1 MQRALLSVPV
11 GPAEPAV
18 VTEFTRLLRDALE
31 GSGPAL
37 APIGPH
43 DGRAPDV
50 AATVP
55 ERVALVVSTSGSTG
69 EPRRVMLDAEA
80 LLASACA
87 THERLGGPGRW
98 VLALP
103 AQHIAGL
110 QVLIRSVVAGALPA
124 VLATDRFDPVAAA
137 SVLVAARH
145 QDVPVYTALVPT
157 QLHRILARAEGAAL
171 PAELR
176 PWTDVDAILV
186 GGAATAPGLL
196 DRARDV
202 GLRIVTTYGMT
213 ETAGGCVYDGVP
225 LTGVRVRIDGTVHL
239 AGPVLARGYLD
250 RPDLDTAFQM
260 QDGVR
265 WFRTGDLGTL
275 ARGVL
280 HVRGRA
286 DDVVVTG
293 GVKVTPTA
301 VEAAIA
307 AVRGVAEVCVV
318 GVPDDEWGQLV
329 TAVVVPVRGA
339 PAPTLAALRD
349 AVVPTLGPAAAPR
362 RLVLA
367 DALPQRGPG
376 KVDRTAVTRQA
387 AADADGSRH
396 GDD

>member
-1 MQRALLSVPV
+1 M
-11 GPAEPAV
+11 
-18 VTEFTRLLRDALE
+18 TEFTHLLRGALD

-50 AATVP
+50 ATTVP
-55 ERVALVVSTSGSTG
+55 DRVALVVNTSGSTG

-110 QVLIRSVVAGALPA
+110 QVLIRSVVAGTAPA
-124 VLATDRFDPVAAA
+124 VLPTDRFDPVAAA

-157 QLHRILARAEGAAL
+157 QLHRILARLEGATL

-225 LTGVRVRIDGTVHL
+225 LTGVRVRVDGTVHL
-239 AGPVLARGYLD
+239 AGPVLARGYLG

-260 QDGVR
+260 HDDVR

-280 HVRGRA
+280 HVRGRV

-293 GVKVTPTA
+293 GVNVTPTA
-301 VEAAIA
+301 VEAALA
-307 AVRGVAEVCVV
+307 AVRGVGEVCVV

-376 KVDRTAVTRQA
+376 KVDRAAVTRQA
-387 AADADGSRH
+387 AADADGSGN

>member
-1 MQRALLSVPV
+1 MLRGAL
-11 GPAEPAV
+11 
-18 VTEFTRLLRDALE
+18 D

-50 AATVP
+50 ATTVP
-55 ERVALVVSTSGSTG
+55 DRVALVVNTSGSTG

-110 QVLIRSVVAGALPA
+110 QVLIRSVVAGTAPA
-124 VLATDRFDPVAAA
+124 VLPTDRFDPVAAA

-157 QLHRILARAEGAAL
+157 QLHRILARLEGATL
-171 PAELR
+171 PAGLR

-225 LTGVRVRIDGTVHL
+225 LTGVRVRVDGTVHL
-239 AGPVLARGYLD
+239 AGPVLARGYLG

-260 QDGVR
+260 HDDVR

-280 HVRGRA
+280 HVRGRV

-293 GVKVTPTA
+293 GVKVAPAA
-301 VEAAIA
+301 VEAALA
-307 AVRGVAEVCVV
+307 AVRGVGEVCVV
-318 GVPDDEWGQLV
+318 GVPDDEWGQVV
-329 TAVVVPVRGA
+329 TAVVVPARGA

-349 AVVPTLGPAAAPR
+349 AVVPTLGSAAAPR

-376 KVDRTAVTRQA
+376 KVDRAAVTRQA
-387 AADADGSRH
+387 AADADGSGN

>member
-1 MQRALLSVPV
+1 MLRALLSVPV

-18 VTEFTRLLRDALE
+18 VSEFTRMLRGALD

-43 DGRAPDV
+43 DVRAPDV

-55 ERVALVVSTSGSTG
+55 ERVALVVNTSGSTG

-80 LLASACA
+80 LMASACA

-103 AQHIAGL
+103 AQHVAGL
-110 QVLIRSVVAGALPA
+110 QVLIRSVVAGTAPA
-124 VLATDRFDPVAAA
+124 VLPTDRFDPVAAA
-137 SVLVAARH
+137 SVLVAAH
-145 QDVPVYTALVPT
+145 HPDVPLYTSLVPT
-157 QLHRILARAEGAAL
+157 QLHRILARAEGTAL

-196 DRARDV
+196 DRARDL

-239 AGPVLARGYLD
+239 AGPMLARGYLG

-260 QDGVR
+260 HDDVR

-280 HVRGRA
+280 HVRGRV

-293 GVKVTPTA
+293 GVKVAPAA

-307 AVRGVAEVCVV
+307 AVRGVGEVCVV
-318 GVPDDEWGQLV
+318 GVPDDEWGQVV
-329 TAVVVPVRGA
+329 TAVVVPARGA

-376 KVDRTAVTRQA
+376 KVDRAAVTRQA
-387 AADADGSRH
+387 AADADGSGN

>member
-1 MQRALLSVPV
+1 MLRALLSVPV

-18 VTEFTRLLRDALE
+18 VSELTRMLRGALD
-31 GSGPAL
+31 GSGPAV
-37 APIGPH
+37 APIGLH

-55 ERVALVVSTSGSTG
+55 EQVALVVNTSGSTG

-80 LLASACA
+80 LMGSACA

-103 AQHIAGL
+103 AQHVAGL
-110 QVLIRSVVAGALPA
+110 QVLIRSLVAGTAPA
-124 VLATDRFDPVAAA
+124 VLPTDRFDPVAAA

-145 QDVPVYTALVPT
+145 PDVPLYTSLVPT
-157 QLHRILARAEGAAL
+157 QLHRILARAEGTAL

-196 DRARDV
+196 DRARDL
-202 GLRIVTTYGMT
+202 GLHVVTTYGMT

-239 AGPVLARGYLD
+239 AGPVLARGYLG

-260 QDGVR
+260 HDDVR
-265 WFRTGDLGTL
+265 WFHTGDLGTL

-280 HVRGRA
+280 HVRGRV

-293 GVKVTPTA
+293 GVKVAPAA

-307 AVRGVAEVCVV
+307 AVRGVGEVCVV
-318 GVPDDEWGQLV
+318 GVPDDEWGQVV
-329 TAVVVPVRGA
+329 TAVVVPARGA

-376 KVDRTAVTRQA
+376 KVDRAAVTRQA
-387 AADADGSRH
+387 AADADGSGN

>member
-1 MQRALLSVPV
+1 
-11 GPAEPAV
+11 
-18 VTEFTRLLRDALE
+18 VTEFTHLLRGALD

-43 DGRAPDV
+43 DGRAPDA

-80 LLASACA
+80 LLASARA

-103 AQHIAGL
+103 ALHIAGL
-110 QVLIRSVVAGALPA
+110 QVLIRSLVAGTTPA
-124 VLATDRFDPVAAA
+124 VLPTDRFDPVAAA
-137 SVLVAARH
+137 SALVAARH
-145 QDVPVYTALVPT
+145 LNVPLYTSLVPT
-157 QLHRILARAEGAAL
+157 QLHRILARADGAAL

-186 GGAATAPGLL
+186 GGAATAPELL

-239 AGPVLARGYLD
+239 AGPVLACGYLG
-250 RPDLDTAFQM
+250 RPDLDTAFEM
-260 QDGVR
+260 QDDVR

-280 HVRGRA
+280 HVRGRV

-293 GVKVTPTA
+293 GVKVAPTA

-339 PAPTLAALRD
+339 PAPTLEALRD

-376 KVDRTAVTRQA
+376 KVDRAAVTRQA

>member
-1 MQRALLSVPV
+1 M
-11 GPAEPAV
+11 
-18 VTEFTRLLRDALE
+18 TEITRLLRGALD

-37 APIGPH
+37 APVGPQEGH
-43 DGRAPDV
+43 AVDAATSWPDV

-80 LLASACA
+80 LLASARA

-110 QVLIRSVVAGALPA
+110 QVLIRSVVAGTAPA
-124 VLATDRFDPVAAA
+124 VLPTDPFDPVTAAN
-137 SVLVAARH
+137 VLVTSRH
-145 QDVPVYTALVPT
+145 RGVPMYTALVPT
-157 QLHRILARAEGAAL
+157 QLHRILARLEGAAL
-171 PAELR
+171 PCELR

-196 DRARDV
+196 DQARDV
-202 GLRIVTTYGMT
+202 GLRVVTTYGMT

-225 LTGVRVRIDGTVHL
+225 LSGVQVRIDGTVHL
-239 AGPVLARGYLD
+239 AGPVLARGYLG
-250 RPDLDTAFQM
+250 RPDLDTAFGVH
-260 QDGVR
+260 DGVR
-265 WFRTGDLGTL
+265 WFRTADLGTL

-286 DDVVVTG
+286 DDVIITG
-293 GVKVTPTA
+293 GVKVAPAA
-301 VEAAIA
+301 VEAALA
-307 AVRGVAEVCVV
+307 AVRGVGEVCVV
-318 GVPDDEWGQLV
+318 AVPDEEWGQV
-329 TAVVVPVRGA
+329 VAVVVVPVPGA

-349 AVVPTLGPAAAPR
+349 AVMPTLGPAAAPR

-367 DALPQRGPG
+367 DALPHRGPG
-376 KVDRTAVTRQA
+376 KVDRAAVARQA
-387 AADADGSRH
+387 AAQADGSGY

>member
-1 MQRALLSVPV
+1 MLRGAL
-11 GPAEPAV
+11 
-18 VTEFTRLLRDALE
+18 D

-50 AATVP
+50 ATTVP
-55 ERVALVVSTSGSTG
+55 DRVALVVNTSGSTG

-80 LLASACA
+80 LLTSACA

-110 QVLIRSVVAGALPA
+110 QVLIRSVVTGTAPA
-124 VLATDRFDPVAAA
+124 VLPTDRFDPVAAA
-137 SVLVAARH
+137 SVLIAARH

-157 QLHRILARAEGAAL
+157 QLHRILARLEGATL
-171 PAELR
+171 PAGLR

-225 LTGVRVRIDGTVHL
+225 LTGVRVRVDGTVHL
-239 AGPVLARGYLD
+239 AGPVLARGYLG

-260 QDGVR
+260 HDDVR

-280 HVRGRA
+280 HVRGRV

-293 GVKVTPTA
+293 GVKVAPAA
-301 VEAAIA
+301 VEAALA
-307 AVRGVAEVCVV
+307 AVRGVGEVCVV
-318 GVPDDEWGQLV
+318 GVPDDEWGQVV
-329 TAVVVPVRGA
+329 TAVVVPARGA

-376 KVDRTAVTRQA
+376 KVDRAAVTRQA
-387 AADADGSRH
+387 AADADGSGN

>member
-1 MQRALLSVPV
+1 MLRGAL
-11 GPAEPAV
+11 
-18 VTEFTRLLRDALE
+18 D

-50 AATVP
+50 ATTVP
-55 ERVALVVSTSGSTG
+55 DRVALVVNTSGSTG

-80 LLASACA
+80 LLTSACA

-110 QVLIRSVVAGALPA
+110 QVLIRSVVAGTAPA
-124 VLATDRFDPVAAA
+124 VLPTDRFDPVAAA

-157 QLHRILARAEGAAL
+157 QLHRILARLEDATL
-171 PAELR
+171 PAGLR

-225 LTGVRVRIDGTVHL
+225 LTGVRVRVDGTVHL
-239 AGPVLARGYLD
+239 AGPVLARGYLG

-260 QDGVR
+260 HDDVR

-280 HVRGRA
+280 HVRGRV

-293 GVKVTPTA
+293 GVKVAPAA
-301 VEAAIA
+301 VEAALA
-307 AVRGVAEVCVV
+307 AVRGVGEVCVV
-318 GVPDDEWGQLV
+318 GVPDDEWGQVV
-329 TAVVVPVRGA
+329 TAVVVPARGA

-349 AVVPTLGPAAAPR
+349 AVVPTLGSAAAPR

-376 KVDRTAVTRQA
+376 KVDRAAVTRQA
-387 AADADGSRH
+387 AADADGSGN

>member
-1 MQRALLSVPV
+1 MCSAPSCRYLAVRQVPT
-11 GPAEPAV
+11 GSAV
-18 VTEFTRLLRDALE
+18 VMEFTRRLRDVLE

-43 DGRAPDV
+43 DGHAPDA

-55 ERVALVVSTSGSTG
+55 ERVALVVNTSGSTG

-103 AQHIAGL
+103 VQHIAGL
-110 QVLIRSVVAGALPA
+110 QVLIRSVVAGAVPA
-124 VLATDRFDPVAAA
+124 VLPTDRFDPVAAA
-137 SVLVAARH
+137 SVLVAAR
-145 QDVPVYTALVPT
+145 QPGVPLYTSLVPT
-157 QLHRILARAEGAAL
+157 QLHRILARVEGAIL

-239 AGPVLARGYLD
+239 AGPVLARGYLG

-260 QDGVR
+260 
-265 WFRTGDLGTL
+265 
-275 ARGVL
+275 
-280 HVRGRA
+280 H
-286 DDVVVTG
+286 DDVVTG
-293 GVKVTPTA
+293 GVKVAPAA
-301 VEAAIA
+301 VEAALA
-307 AVRGVAEVCVV
+307 AVRGVGEVCVV
-318 GVPDDEWGQLV
+318 GVPDDEWGQVV
-329 TAVVVPVRGA
+329 TAVVVHLER
-339 PAPTLAALRD
+339 
-349 AVVPTLGPAAAPR
+349 
-362 RLVLA
+362 
-367 DALPQRGPG
+367 
-376 KVDRTAVTRQA
+376 
-387 AADADGSRH
+387 
-396 GDD
+396 